1 MHAEPLARP
10 LLQLVGYNQA
20 LHRGIYHFLPP
31 EVQDVT
37 EPWRIQ
43 LGARYVF

>member
-1 MHAEPLARP
+1 
-10 LLQLVGYNQA
+10 LVGYDQA
-20 LHRGIYHFLPP
+20 AQRGIYHFISP
-31 EVQDVT
+31 EVRDVT